1 MIYTGRLRAVWE
13 RRSLHRL
20 AWASSLVGF
29 ALLFVWDGWHRYED
43 MVKAVSKRHDLALLR
58 VATAVAS
65 VQASGG
71 VVTAFRASQIYMD
84 EVGLPL
90 VHEMSHQV
98 TTSDGHYISGNVEL
112 EIPEEMSRKI
122 AKGSREPYLFD
133 GWYRNEPVRM
143 ASVST
148 VTGQGEAAFPA
159 RLLLVEPHQ
168 NRQEAKG
175 EGLQSIVV
183 RGILSWMVSTLFVG
197 CLLWLSLQPI
207 YALCSELAR
216 RGDKNYLPLDEER
229 PAELTPLVRSLNQ
242 LLEAQRTSVEQQRRF
257 LADASHQLRTP
268 LAVLRTQM
276 QGMASGELNVQETLP
291 KMIRTVDRSTSLAT
305 QLLSMVKVEQL
316 SHEARWAPVS
326 LNAVASDVAIE
337 FAPLIARKRLEF
349 SLDAIP
355 VTLRSDAW
363 MLGEIIRNLM
373 SNAIHHSPVGSS
385 IGIVIRRL
393 RHEVELIVWDAG
405 GGVSESVQERLFEP
419 FMASKGGTGIGL
431 GLAICRQI
439 ADAMTAQVYLFN
451 RQERGT
457 VVGCDAV
464 IRWPS
469 SLLVPAADAQPQ
481 AVRRAAVGAAQMS
494 EGAGL

>member
-1 MIYTGRLRAVWE
+1 MIDTRKLHAAWGA
-13 RRSLHRL
+13 RSLHRL
-20 AWASSLVGF
+20 AWGSSLVGF
-29 ALLFVWDGWHRYED
+29 ALLFMADGWHRYDD
-43 MVKAVSKRHDLALLR
+43 MVEAVTKRHDLALLR
-58 VATAVAS
+58 VATAIAS

-71 VVTAFRASQIYMD
+71 VVTAFRASQIYVD
-84 EVGLPL
+84 EVGMPL
-90 VHEMSHQV
+90 AQEVSYQV
-98 TTSDGHYISGNVEL
+98 TTSDGHYVSGSLELKLPVE
-112 EIPEEMSRKI
+112 ISRKI
-122 AKGSREPYLFD
+122 ASGSREPQLFD

-143 ASVST
+143 AAVATSY
-148 VTGQGEAAFPA
+148 GEGDAAFPV

-175 EGLQSIVV
+175 DGLKAIVF
-183 RGILSWMVSTLFVG
+183 RGVLSWIASTLFVG

-207 YALCSELAR
+207 YSLCSELAR
-216 RGDKNYLPLDEER
+216 RNDKNYQPLDEAR
-229 PAELTPLVRSLNQ
+229 PAELAPLVRSLNQ

-276 QGMASGELNVQETLP
+276 QGMATGELKVEETLP

-316 SHEARWAPVS
+316 ANEARWAPVS
-326 LNAVASDVAIE
+326 LNGVASEVALE

-363 MLGEIIRNLM
+363 MLGEIIRNLV
-373 SNAIHHSPVGSS
+373 SNAIHHSPIGSS

-405 GGVSESVQERLFEP
+405 GGVSEAVQERLFEP

-451 RQERGT
+451 RQERGA

-464 IRWPS
+464 IRWPL
-469 SLLVPAADAQPQ
+469 SLLVAVPDVQSQTAYPPASLPAHLAK
-481 AVRRAAVGAAQMS
+481 GTGS
-494 EGAGL
+494 

>member
-1 MIYTGRLRAVWE
+1 
-13 RRSLHRL
+13 
-20 AWASSLVGF
+20 
-29 ALLFVWDGWHRYED
+29 
-43 MVKAVSKRHDLALLR
+43 MVQAVSTRHDLALLR
-58 VATAVAS
+58 AATAVAS
-65 VQASGG
+65 MQASGG
-71 VVTAFRASQIYMD
+71 VVMASRASQIYAE
-84 EVGLPL
+84 EVGTPL
-90 VHEMSHQV
+90 IQEMSHRV
-98 TTSDGHYISGNVEL
+98 TTTDGRYISGNVEL
-112 EIPEEMSRKI
+112 DIPQEISRKI
-122 AKGSREPYLFD
+122 ANGGRESYLFD
-133 GWYRNEPVRM
+133 GWYRNEPARM
-143 ASVST
+143 VSVST
-148 VTGQGEAAFPA
+148 VLGQGEAALA
-159 RLLLVEPHQ
+159 GRLLLVEPHQ

-175 EGLQSIVV
+175 EGLKSIVV
-183 RGILSWMVSTLFVG
+183 RGALSWMASAVFVG

-207 YALCSELAR
+207 YALCGELVR
-216 RGDKNYLPLDEER
+216 RSDKNYLPLDESR
-229 PAELTPLVRSLNQ
+229 PAELAPLVRSLNQ

-276 QGMASGELNVQETLP
+276 QGMASGDLKVEETLP

-316 SHEARWAPVS
+316 ANEARWAPVS
-326 LNAVASDVAIE
+326 LNTVASDVAVE

-373 SNAIHHSPVGSS
+373 SNAIHHSPIGSS

-393 RHEVELIVWDAG
+393 RHEIELIVWDAG

-451 RQERGT
+451 RQECGV

-464 IRWPS
+464 VRWPS
-469 SLLVPAADAQPQ
+469 SLLVTTPNAQPQ
-481 AVRRAAVGAAQMS
+481 GSSPPAAGAVQLP
-494 EGAGL
+494 EGVV